1 MTTPGSQAGPTAGDS
16 DSAADSPDWTVAPG
30 LARPYANP
38 AREYVTVPEPP
49 FGLPAAAS
57 AGSDVS
63 SSEPGPDIELPP
75 GWPGTP
81 DAAAEPAVSG
91 GADGS
96 DYQRTSYDRPAADRD
111 RDGSEPAYDYRPHH
125 DRAGSDR
132 PAYDRADYDRGYDR
146 ADYDRGDYD
155 RAGSGWA
162 DVGPGDRLGSE
173 TGEIP
178 LPADTWPGP
187 GLEDRASDGP
197 DPAHQSAA
205 SATAL
210 QSPPAGGRPGSSDST
225 RPADSSGSS
234 IVRSSGVMAVGT
246 LASRVTGFARTAI
259 LIYALGTHDLG
270 NAYQLANTVPNAVY
284 NLALGGVLTS
294 VVVPLLVSAARRDKD
309 RGEAYDQ
316 RIFTLGVLA
325 LGLITVVATAAA
337 APITALYG
345 HDIGNAATH
354 HLTLLFAYFFLP
366 QIFFYGV
373 SSLAGA
379 ILNARG
385 RFGAPMW
392 TPVINN
398 VVVIAI
404 GGGFMLIAGLN
415 KTPQNISTA
424 EIQLL
429 GIGTT
434 LGIVAQTAALIPSL
448 RRVGFRWRPRF
459 DFRRG
464 EVSEI
469 GRMGGWMFGY
479 VLTTQASF
487 VITAIV
493 ANAAGA
499 KVSQAGPGAGYA
511 AYSNAWQLF
520 QLPYAI
526 VGISVITAMLPRM
539 SSHAA
544 SRSFGLVRDD
554 FSGAARLASVIVVPA
569 ALVLAVLGEPLSEA
583 LFGYG
588 STSVASARYLGEIFA
603 VFSLGL
609 LPYMVFQLQL
619 RVFYAMHDSRTPA
632 LIGLV
637 AMAVN
642 IGANLLALAI
652 LPPRQVVAGLGLGF
666 GLANLTGAIIAW
678 LVLSRRIGGLDGRT
692 VASSLVRMHLAS
704 LAPACFAI
712 AISLMIG
719 VVLPAGRLGAFVI
732 IALAGSGG
740 LLLYVMFAR
749 ALRVRELAGLTETVT
764 ARFRR

>member
-30 LARPYANP
+30 RARPYANP

-49 FGLPAAAS
+49 PGAPATAAG
-57 AGSDVS
+57 AGGSKAGADV
-63 SSEPGPDIELPP
+63 ELPP
-75 GWPGTP
+75 GWPGAP
-81 DAAAEPAVSG
+81 GPAEEPASPG
-91 GADGS
+91 ETGWS
-96 DYQRTSYDRPAADRD
+96 DYHRT
-111 RDGSEPAYDYRPHH
+111 
-125 DRAGSDR
+125 
-132 PAYDRADYDRGYDR
+132 GYDR
-146 ADYDRGDYD
+146 AGYDQTGYDETGYDRAGQDRAGYD
-155 RAGSGWA
+155 RAGSGWS

-173 TGEIP
+173 TGELP
-178 LPADTWPGP
+178 LPSDTWPGP
-187 GLEDRASDGP
+187 GLEDPASNGP
-197 DPAHQSAA
+197 EPAAQRPASVAATATQAPPAAARPGTGDAGQPAGPA
-205 SATAL
+205 SA
-210 QSPPAGGRPGSSDST
+210 D
-225 RPADSSGSS
+225 GSS
-234 IVRSSGVMAVGT
+234 IVRSSGIMAVGT
-246 LASRVTGFARTAI
+246 LASRVTGFVRTAI

-270 NAYQLANTVPNAVY
+270 NSYQLANTVPNAVY

-294 VVVPLLVSAARRDKD
+294 VVVPLLVSAAKRDSD

-325 LGLITVVATAAA
+325 LGVITVVATAAA
-337 APITALYG
+337 VPITDLYG
-345 HDIGNAATH
+345 HGIGNAATY
-354 HLTLLFAYFFLP
+354 HLTVLFAYFFLP

-398 VVVIAI
+398 VVVIVI
-404 GGGFMLIAGLN
+404 GGAFMLFAGLN
-415 KTPQNISTA
+415 RTPQDISA
-424 EIQLL
+424 AQIQLL

-434 LGIVAQTAALIPSL
+434 LGIVAQTVALFPSL
-448 RRVGFRWRPRF
+448 RKVGFRWRPRF
-459 DFRRG
+459 DFRRA

-479 VLTTQASF
+479 VLTTQVSF
-487 VITAIV
+487 LVTAVV
-493 ANAAGA
+493 ANLAGS
-499 KVSQAGPGAGYA
+499 KVSQADPGAGYA
-511 AYSNAWQLF
+511 AYGNAWQLF

-569 ALVLAVLGEPLSEA
+569 ALVLAVLGQPLSEA

-632 LIGLV
+632 LIGLA
-637 AMAVN
+637 AMAMN
-642 IGANLLALAI
+642 IAANLLALAI
-652 LPPRQVVAGLGLGF
+652 LPPRLVVAGLGVGF
-666 GLANLTGAIIAW
+666 GLANLTGAVIAW
-678 LVLSRRIGGLDGRT
+678 RVLSRRIGGLDGHA
-692 VASSLVRMHLAS
+692 VASSLIRMHLAS

-712 AISLMIG
+712 AISLMVG
-719 VVLPAGRLGAFVI
+719 VLLPAGRLGAFVI

-749 ALRVRELAGLTETVT
+749 ALHVSELAGLTETVS

>member
-1 MTTPGSQAGPTAGDS
+1 MTTPGSPAGPTASDS
-16 DSAADSPDWTVAPG
+16 DSGPGAPGRTVAPG

-38 AREYVTVPEPP
+38 ARDFITGSAVGRAGAP
-49 FGLPAAAS
+49 S
-57 AGSDVS
+57 AGTDVS
-63 SSEPGPDIELPP
+63 SKPAPDADLPP
-75 GWPGTP
+75 GWPAE
-81 DAAAEPAVSG
+81 AAPATRG
-91 GADGS
+91 FPRLPGHG
-96 DYQRTSYDRPAADRD
+96 R
-111 RDGSEPAYDYRPHH
+111 GEH
-125 DRAGSDR
+125 DRADDER
-132 PAYDRADYDRGYDR
+132 AQDDRAEP
-146 ADYDRGDYD
+146 
-155 RAGSGWA
+155 GWA
-162 DVGPGDRLGSE
+162 DVGPGDHLGSE
-173 TGEIP
+173 TGELP

-187 GLEDRASDGP
+187 GLEDTAAAQAGGP
-197 DPAHQSAA
+197 GQDAGAPG
-205 SATAL
+205 
-210 QSPPAGGRPGSSDST
+210 PAG
-225 RPADSSGSS
+225 AS

-246 LASRVTGFARTAI
+246 LASRVTGFVRTAI

-270 NAYQLANTVPNAVY
+270 NAYQLGNTVPNAVY

-316 RIFTLGVLA
+316 RIFTLGVMA
-325 LGLITVVATAAA
+325 LGVITVVATALAV
-337 APITALYG
+337 PIIDIYG
-345 HDIGNAATH
+345 HDIGNAATK
-354 HLTLLFAYFFLP
+354 HLTVLFAYFFLP

-398 VVVIAI
+398 VVVILV
-404 GGGFMLIAGLN
+404 GGAFMLFAGLDR
-415 KTPQNISTA
+415 TPQNISA
-424 EIQLL
+424 AQIGLL

-459 DFRRG
+459 DFRRA

-479 VLTTQASF
+479 VLTTQVSF
-487 VITAIV
+487 AVTAIV
-493 ANAAGA
+493 ANAAGS
-499 KVSQAGPGAGYA
+499 KVSQADPGAGYA

-539 SSHAA
+539 SAHAA

-569 ALVLAVLGEPLSEA
+569 ALVLAVLGEPLAEA

-588 STSVASARYLGEIFA
+588 STSIASARYLGEIFA

-642 IGANLLALAI
+642 IGANVVALHV
-652 LPPRQVVAGLGLGF
+652 LRPQQVVAGLGVGF
-666 GLANLTGAIIAW
+666 GLANLTGAVIAW
-678 LVLSRRIGGLDGRT
+678 LVLSRRIGGLDGAR

-712 AISLMIG
+712 AISLMIS

-732 IALAGSGG
+732 LVLAGSGG

>member
-1 MTTPGSQAGPTAGDS
+1 MTTPGSHAGPTAGDS
-16 DSAADSPDWTVAPG
+16 DPGAGSPDWAVAPG
-30 LARPYANP
+30 LARPYASP
-38 AREYVTVPEPP
+38 AREYVTVPEP
-49 FGLPAAAS
+49 AAS
-57 AGSDVS
+57 RPSAAPPAGVS
-63 SSEPGPDIELPP
+63 ASRLGPDVELPP
-75 GWPGTP
+75 GWPGAP
-81 DAAAEPAVSG
+81 EAAAEPAASG
-91 GADGS
+91 GADGPGYS
-96 DYQRTSYDRPAADRD
+96 QP
-111 RDGSEPAYDYRPHH
+111 GS
-125 DRAGSDR
+125 
-132 PAYDRADYDRGYDR
+132 
-146 ADYDRGDYD
+146 D

-162 DVGPGDRLGSE
+162 DVGPGDHLGSE
-173 TGEIP
+173 TGELP
-178 LPADTWPGP
+178 LPSDTWPGP
-187 GLEDRASDGP
+187 GLEDAASY
-197 DPAHQSAA
+197 DPAARRAA
-205 SATAL
+205 GGPAT
-210 QSPPAGGRPGSSDST
+210 QDPPADGGRGTSGSAPAESA

-234 IVRSSGVMAVGT
+234 IVRSSGIMAVGT
-246 LASRVTGFARTAI
+246 LASRVTGLVRTLI
-259 LIYALGTHDLG
+259 LVYALGTHDLG
-270 NAYQLANTVPNAVY
+270 NAYQVANTVPNAVY

-294 VVVPLLVSAARRDKD
+294 VVVPLLVSAARRNSD

-337 APITALYG
+337 VPITALYG
-345 HDIGNAATH
+345 HGIHNPATY
-354 HLTLLFAYFFLP
+354 HLTELFAYFFLP

-398 VVVIAI
+398 VVVIVI
-404 GGGFMLIAGLN
+404 GGAFMLFAGLN
-415 KTPQNISTA
+415 RTPATISGA

-459 DFRRG
+459 DFRRA

-479 VLTTQASF
+479 VLTTQVSF
-487 VITAIV
+487 AVTAIV
-493 ANAAGA
+493 ANVAGSR
-499 KVSQAGPGAGYA
+499 VSQADAGAGYA
-511 AYSNAWQLF
+511 AYGNAWQLF

-539 SSHAA
+539 SAHAA
-544 SRSFGLVRDD
+544 SRNFGLVRDD
-554 FSGAARLASVIVVPA
+554 FSGAARLAAVIVVPA
-569 ALVLAVLGEPLSEA
+569 ALVLAVLGEPLAEA

-632 LIGLV
+632 LIGLA
-637 AMAVN
+637 AMAMN

-652 LPPRQVVAGLGLGF
+652 LPARLVVAGLGVGF
-666 GLANLTGAIIAW
+666 GLANLIGAVIAW
-678 LVLSRRIGGLDGRT
+678 LVLSRRIGGLDGPA
-692 VASSLVRMHLAS
+692 VASSLLRMHLAS

-712 AISLMIG
+712 AVSLMVG

-732 IALAGSGG
+732 LALAGSGA

-749 ALRVRELAGLTETVT
+749 ALRVRELAGLTETVS